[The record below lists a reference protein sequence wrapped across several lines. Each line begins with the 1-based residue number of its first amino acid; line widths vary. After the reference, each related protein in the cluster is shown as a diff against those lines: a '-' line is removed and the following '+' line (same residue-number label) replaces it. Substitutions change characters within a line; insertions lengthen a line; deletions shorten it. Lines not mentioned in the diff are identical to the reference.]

1 MSQGIILVLGVI
13 QKPNRS
19 TVCFHSHVMIFK
31 KMNVG
36 IALLNSA
43 SLSVNVKMK
52 ETKNFSVFLNTAT
65 WNVFPM
71 TGNAQNIRLFWRWY
85 HKVFTGSIFCAN
97 IYLLF
102 WGIWVGSGSAFHK
115 LTHPFQVQKQ
125 ILRREGEKAPG
136 VLSQRTKSSGFL
148 V

>member
-65 WNVFPM
+65 
-71 TGNAQNIRLFWRWY
+71 
-85 HKVFTGSIFCAN
+85 
-97 IYLLF
+97 
-102 WGIWVGSGSAFHK
+102 
-115 LTHPFQVQKQ
+115 
-125 ILRREGEKAPG
+125 
-136 VLSQRTKSSGFL
+136 
-148 V
+148 